1 MYLIEKIKE
10 KLSEKGINP
19 QVELQGV
26 FDIYTAPVK
35 YIDCNL
41 SDWSDI
47 HGVKEVHVVI
57 YSMKKHSLIILQTDC
72 SYTECIHIGMTIVN
86 NSELNS
92 LIVGLSKSGN
102 NMELVKKTMAN
113 FITKIVPKLIV
124 YDVPV
129 NDNKDIVIEKFSE
142 ERIISLIEVVL
153 QMMKDGIEANSIID
167 FMCGYR
173 GLISKHWQER
183 NNKRINYDD
192 LKKLLDKKTL
202 EAIEKE
208 TEKIET
214 EVNRELGKQ
223 D

>member
-1 MYLIEKIKE
+1 
-10 KLSEKGINP
+10 
-19 QVELQGV
+19 
-26 FDIYTAPVK
+26 
-35 YIDCNL
+35 
-41 SDWSDI
+41 
-47 HGVKEVHVVI
+47 
-57 YSMKKHSLIILQTDC
+57 
-72 SYTECIHIGMTIVN
+72 
-86 NSELNS
+86 
-92 LIVGLSKSGN
+92 
-102 NMELVKKTMAN
+102 MELVKKTMAN